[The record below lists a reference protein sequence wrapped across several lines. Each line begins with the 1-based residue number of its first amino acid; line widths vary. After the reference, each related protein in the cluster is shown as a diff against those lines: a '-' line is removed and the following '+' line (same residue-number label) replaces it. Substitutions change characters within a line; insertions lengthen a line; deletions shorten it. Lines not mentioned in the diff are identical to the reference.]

1 MSGPLLFAWRRR
13 IHYHSA
19 DGPFRRVFKGTAVFQ
34 EFRGCGM
41 PCKGLEGSEVGFVY
55 LFELALCITLDLSK
69 PGWAVEIEVDIQV
82 IPVEVIDASGMALGN
97 VHMPHVFS
105 NNHPIFPFNQRIV
118 IALARARLGLLN
130 TELVQQPGNYMIDEL
145 RAVIG
150 MKAEN
155 LEGELGDG
163 ADRADRLGARHGP
176 TPLDGGGVQSSLGQA
191 GDP

>member
-1 MSGPLLFAWRRR
+1 
-13 IHYHSA
+13 
-19 DGPFRRVFKGTAVFQ
+19 
-34 EFRGCGM
+34 M

-69 PGWAVEIEVDIQV
+69 PGWAVEIEVDIPV
-82 IPVEVIDASGMALGN
+82 MPVEVIDASVMALGN
-97 VHMPHVFS
+97 VHMPHVFL
-105 NNHPIFPFNQRIV
+105 NNRPIFPFNQRIV

-155 LEGELGDG
+155 LEGELGDCFLQG
-163 ADRADRLGARHGP
+163 GLEMGVARATPPGHGGFLAALVSP
-176 TPLDGGGVQSSLGQA
+176 PLSV
-191 GDP
+191 

>member
-1 MSGPLLFAWRRR
+1 
-13 IHYHSA
+13 
-19 DGPFRRVFKGTAVFQ
+19 
-34 EFRGCGM
+34 M

-82 IPVEVIDASGMALGN
+82 IPVEVIDASSMALGN

-105 NNHPIFPFNQRIV
+105 NNRPIFPFNQRIV

-150 MKAEN
+150 MKVEN
-155 LEGELGDG
+155 LEGELGNCFLQGWREMGVEHEKGKILALRLQCIDVPER
-163 ADRADRLGARHGP
+163 DRFEL
-176 TPLDGGGVQSSLGQA
+176 S
-191 GDP
+191 